1 MGQKYNLIG
10 KYIIFDILPAMPV
23 KNADQTKNSREI
35 IHNFSSKY
43 FHFYENIDTLILLD

>member
-10 KYIIFDILPAMPV
+10 KYIIFDILPGMPV

-35 IHNFSSKY
+35 IHNFFSKY